1 MTRVALVVA
10 LLFVAG
16 AASPPPSAQIAS
28 DPQPPRATLAVVGG
42 VLIDGH
48 EGPPLP
54 NSVILVDGKR
64 IVAVGTR
71 DSLKVPS
78 GAKVID
84 AAGYYVMPGLIDRHV
99 HLDLLGYGG
108 VGDKAGYV
116 YWHKT
121 YGPRYETI
129 AEASARQLLM
139 QGVTTA
145 VDLGGDPAI
154 QTKMRQRIN
163 DGQIP
168 GPRMLMS
175 MGWITNWSDEQF
187 ATHHRGKPGTGP
199 SGVQVF
205 NVQTVAE
212 AQQAIDKTVAMGAD
226 IVKLYTGLTAEQMK
240 VISEGARKKGLRI
253 TGHVSG
259 KADALMRIRG
269 GQQAIEHMGFD
280 ASDEE
285 IVRELIAR
293 RTVVV
298 PTNVQSLAATLAI
311 EEPTWLDNPRF
322 KLLTPPDLYS
332 DIRESLTHVN
342 RIAYFGGT
350 LRPRRIDE
358 SLAEV
363 KRLYDAGVALGIGT
377 DSGTPANFHTDSTWR
392 QMELMVRAGIPAPD
406 VIAMATR
413 VNAQGLGLGNEVGT
427 IDRGKVADLIV
438 VDGNP
443 LRDIGALRH
452 VVYVVKEGVQHKGPQ
467 PGGAA
472 KTTSP

>member
-1 MTRVALVVA
+1 MTRLAPVVA
-10 LLFVAG
+10 FLLIVLPALP
-16 AASPPPSAQIAS
+16 APAQIAS

-48 EGPPLP
+48 EGPPAP
-54 NSVILVDGKR
+54 NSVVLIDGKR

-71 DSLKVPS
+71 DSLKVPT
-78 GAKVID
+78 GTKVID

-108 VGDKAGYV
+108 VGDRGGYV

-121 YGPRYETI
+121 YGSRYEVI
-129 AEASARQLLM
+129 AETSARQLLM

-154 QTKMRQRIN
+154 QIKMRDRIN
-163 DGQIP
+163 RGQIP

-187 ATHHRGKPGTGP
+187 ATHHRGKAGAGP

-205 NVQTVAE
+205 NVRTVEE
-212 AQQAIDKTVAMGAD
+212 AQQAVQKTIEMGAD

-240 VISEGARKKGLRI
+240 PISEAARKKGLRI

-259 KADALMRIRG
+259 RADALMRIRG
-269 GQQAIEHMGFD
+269 GQHAIEHQGFD
-280 ASDEE
+280 AADEE
-285 IVRELIAR
+285 VVSELVAR

-298 PTNVQSLAATLAI
+298 PTNVQSLAANLAI

-322 KLLTPPDLYS
+322 RLLTPPDLYA
-332 DIRESLTHVN
+332 DVRESLTHVN
-342 RIAYFGGT
+342 RIAYFGGN
-350 LRPRRIDE
+350 LRPRRLEE
-358 SLAEV
+358 SLADV
-363 KRLYDAGVALGIGT
+363 KRLYDAGVTLGVGT

-392 QMELMVRAGIPAPD
+392 QMELLVRAGIPPME
-406 VIAMATR
+406 VIAMGTR
-413 VNAQGLGLGNEVGT
+413 TNAQGLGLGAETGS
-427 IDRGKVADLIV
+427 IDPGKMADLIV

-443 LRDIGALRH
+443 LRNMNALQH
-452 VVYVVKEGVQHKGPQ
+452 VVYVVKEGVQYKGPQ
-467 PGGAA
+467 PGALG
-472 KTTSP
+472 KTNH

>member
-1 MTRVALVVA
+1 MTRFALILV
-10 LLFVAG
+10 LLLTMAVP
-16 AASPPPSAQIAS
+16 AAVSAQIAS
-28 DPQPPRATLAVVGG
+28 DPQPARATLAVVGG

-54 NSVILVDGKR
+54 NSVVLVDGKK

-71 DSLKVPS
+71 ESLKVPP

-108 VGDKAGYV
+108 VGDQAGYLH
-116 YWHKT
+116 WHKT

-145 VDLGGDPAI
+145 VDLGGDPVI
-154 QTKMRQRIN
+154 QAKMRDRIN
-163 DGQIP
+163 RGQVP

-175 MGWITNWSDEQF
+175 MGWITNWSEEQF
-187 ATHHRGKPGTGP
+187 TTHHRGRAGTGP

-205 NVQTVAE
+205 NVRTLEE
-212 AQQAIDKTVAMGAD
+212 AQQAIQKTIELGAD

-240 VISEGARKKGLRI
+240 PISEAARKKGLRI

-259 KADALMRIRG
+259 NADALMRIRG
-269 GQQAIEHMGFD
+269 GQNAIEHQGFD
-280 ASDEE
+280 TENQEVIRE
-285 IVRELIAR
+285 IVQR
-293 RTVVV
+293 RVVVV

-322 KLLTPPDLYS
+322 KLFTPPDFYGVV
-332 DIRESLTHVN
+332 RESLTHVN
-342 RIAYFGGT
+342 RIAYFGNT
-350 LRPRRIDE
+350 LRPKRIEE
-358 SLAEV
+358 SLADL
-363 KRLYDAGVALGIGT
+363 KRLYDAGVSLGVGT

-392 QMELMVRAGIPAPD
+392 QMELMTRAGIPPME

-413 VNAQGLGLGNEVGT
+413 TNAQGIGLGNETGT
-427 IDRGKVADLIV
+427 IDPGKSADIIV

-443 LRDIGALRH
+443 LRNMNALQH
-452 VVYVVKEGVQHKGPQ
+452 VVYVVKEGVQYKGPQ
-467 PGGAA
+467 PAGSG
-472 KTTSP
+472 KTNH

>member
-1 MTRVALVVA
+1 MTRVASILA
-10 LLFVAG
+10 LLLMTTAGSVA
-16 AASPPPSAQIAS
+16 AQIAS

-42 VLIDGH
+42 VLLDGH
-48 EGPPLP
+48 EGPPVP
-54 NSVILVDGKR
+54 NSVVLVDGKR

-71 DSLKVPS
+71 DTLKVPP

-84 AAGYYVMPGLIDRHV
+84 ASGYYVMPGLIDRHV
-99 HLDLLGYGG
+99 HLDLLGWGG
-108 VGDKAGYV
+108 VGDQAGYA

-129 AEASARQLLM
+129 AQASARQLLM

-145 VDLGGDPAI
+145 VDLGGDPII
-154 QTKMRQRIN
+154 QAKMRQRIN

-187 ATHHRGKPGTGP
+187 ATHHRGKPGMGP

-205 NVQTVAE
+205 NVRTVEE
-212 AQQAIDKTVAMGAD
+212 AQQAIQKTVELGAD

-240 VISEGARKKGLRI
+240 PISEVARKKGLRI

-259 KADALMRIRG
+259 KADTLMRIRG
-269 GQQAIEHMGFD
+269 GQQAIEHTGFD
-280 ASDEE
+280 TADEE
-285 IVRELIAR
+285 IVQELLAR

-298 PTNVQSLAATLAI
+298 PTNVQSLAAALAV
-311 EEPTWLDNPRF
+311 EDPTWLENPRF
-322 KLLTPPDLYS
+322 KLLTPPDLYA
-332 DIRESLTHVN
+332 DIRNSLTHVN

-350 LRPRRIDE
+350 LRSRRIDD
-358 SLAEV
+358 SLADV
-363 KRLYDAGVALGIGT
+363 KRLYDAGVALGVGT
-377 DSGTPANFHTDSTWR
+377 DSGTPANFHTDSTR
-392 QMELMVRAGIPAPD
+392 LQMELLVRAGIPPME

-413 VNAQGLGLGNEVGT
+413 TNAQGIGLGNETGT
-427 IDRGKVADLIV
+427 IDRGKLADLIV

-443 LRDIGALRH
+443 LRNMGALKH
-452 VVYVVKEGVQHKGPQ
+452 VVYVVKDGVQYKGPESGA
-467 PGGAA
+467 PG
-472 KTTSP
+472 KTTSH